1 MTIYQTQL
9 LAFEKRTVDFS
20 VSVVKRCGPY
30 GKDSVLRSLVDQVIR
45 SATSIGANYAEANN
59 ASSTADFKN
68 KIYIAKKEAA
78 ETNYWLTVLTELLPD
93 EDFIALRQE
102 ALEFTLIFQKIVGTI
117 KMAHAK

>member
-30 GKDSVLRSLVDQVIR
+30 GRDSVLRSLVDQVIR

-78 ETNYWLTVLTELLPD
+78 ETKYWLTVLTELLPD
-93 EDFIALRQE
+93 EDFTTLRQE
-102 ALEFTLIFQKIVGTI
+102 ALEFTLIFQKIVGTL